1 MRYALIGCGR
11 IACNHLPSA
20 LAVGMEVVALCDINS
35 QAIDALLSG
44 LGLQDLP
51 IERYQDYRKML
62 DSCNLDMVAIATD
75 SGSHAEIALE
85 CLSRGINVLV
95 EKPMALSLSDADSML
110 QRARKQQVML
120 SVCQQNRFNDAS
132 QKIRSA
138 LDAGAFG
145 SVSHISLQVRW
156 ARSKPYYEQASWRG
170 TWEKDGGALMNQCI
184 HGLDLMRWFAG
195 GKIDTVWGRL
205 ANRCHPYLEV
215 EDLGVGHVVFS
226 NGVIGSFEGTTNVFQ
241 KDLEERLMIIGDC
254 GTAALGGEYG
264 QHIETWD
271 FSDPK
276 IQKLGGLKQE
286 EPFSSVYGTSHQR
299 VYEDCKRSIEEHLSP
314 YVSAQEGRDALELV
328 LAIYKS
334 HLEKAPVSL
343 PLSDFSTKD
352 MRL

>member
-11 IACNHLPSA
+11 IAFNHLPSA
-20 LAVGMEVVALCDINS
+20 LALGMDVIALCDIDS
-35 QAIDALLSG
+35 QAIDTLLHG
-44 LGLQDLP
+44 LGLQNMP
-51 IERYQDYRKML
+51 IKRYQDYRKML
-62 DSCNLDMVAIATD
+62 DTCNLDMVAIATD

-85 CLSRGINVLV
+85 CLARGINVLV
-95 EKPMALSLSDADSML
+95 EKPMALSLRDAERML
-110 QRARKQQVML
+110 ERAKKQQVML

-132 QKIRSA
+132 QVVRSA
-138 LDAGAFG
+138 LDADAFG
-145 SVSHISLQVRW
+145 SLSHISLQVRW
-156 ARSKPYYEQASWRG
+156 ARDASYYRQAPWRG

-195 GKIDTVWGRL
+195 GKIDRVYGRL

-215 EDLGVGHVVFS
+215 EDLGIGYVEFS

-241 KDLEERLMIIGDC
+241 KDLEERLMIIGEH
-254 GTAALGGEYG
+254 GSAALGGEYG
-264 QHIETWD
+264 QHIEIWN

-276 IQKLGGLKQE
+276 IQKLGGLRGE
-286 EPFSSVYGTSHQR
+286 EPFSSIYGTSHQR
-299 VYEDCKRSIEEHLSP
+299 VYEDCKRSIEEHHSP

-343 PLSDFSTKD
+343 PLSDFSTMD
-352 MRL
+352 MHL